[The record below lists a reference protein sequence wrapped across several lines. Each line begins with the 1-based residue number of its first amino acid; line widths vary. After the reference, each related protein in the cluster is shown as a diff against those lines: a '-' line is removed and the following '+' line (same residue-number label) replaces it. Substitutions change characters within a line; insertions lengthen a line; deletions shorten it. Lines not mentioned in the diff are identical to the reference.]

1 MTNISNRRRVV
12 ITGLS
17 VVSPLGNTIE
27 ELSKNIFS
35 GISGIRLL
43 DEAFVDQLDCKI
55 AAQAKFDPADHFTK
69 HTYNMLDRT
78 SQMALHT
85 SIEAIKDAG
94 LEITE
99 QLKPRMGIYLGTG
112 MGGAHSMEDG
122 YIRLYRD
129 NASRLK
135 PFTVLMGMNNA
146 AAAAIALE
154 HKLTGPNLTFSTACS
169 SSAVEI
175 GEACHACRRKR
186 SAINIRHY

>member
-85 SIEAIKDAG
+85 SIEAI
-94 LEITE
+94 
-99 QLKPRMGIYLGTG
+99 
-112 MGGAHSMEDG
+112 
-122 YIRLYRD
+122 
-129 NASRLK
+129 
-135 PFTVLMGMNNA
+135 
-146 AAAAIALE
+146 
-154 HKLTGPNLTFSTACS
+154 
-169 SSAVEI
+169 
-175 GEACHACRRKR
+175 
-186 SAINIRHY
+186 